1 MSADVQNSIYLYFM
15 KIKAGL
21 FVLILLSIALFQ
33 IASAQSTIRH
43 FIFFSQEREA
53 IYDSAFYLNPNITGA
68 QITYPWKRLEPQKD
82 KYDFSEIEQDLIFLE
97 SKGKK
102 LFIQI
107 QDVTFDSTF
116 FAVPKYILTDP
127 DYNGGVNSQ
136 YEIGPS
142 DKLIKAG
149 WVARRWDPEVSERF
163 LLLLQ
168 KLAIQFDGRIEGIN
182 LPETAVDFPE
192 KEELLPPGFTYK
204 IYVDAIKKYMLALRT
219 DFRKSI
225 PVLYANFMPG
235 DSKEGLIA
243 IYDYAREIGLGVGGP
258 DIMVY
263 RKFQMKNSYPLIRN
277 MSGIVPTGMAVQ
289 DGNYSVINPNTGK
302 QVTIPEI
309 YDFATNYLKLSYIF
323 WCTEEPYYSKEVLPF
338 IRSINDSISFKEN
351 N

>member
-1 MSADVQNSIYLYFM
+1 M
-15 KIKAGL
+15 KIKAW
-21 FVLILLSIALFQ
+21 LIILISFSTAFLQ
-33 IASAQSTIRH
+33 IISAQKTIRH

-53 IYDSAFYLNPNITGA
+53 ISDSAFLLNPNIAGA

-82 KYDFSEIEQDLIFLE
+82 KYDFSDIEHDLNFLE

-102 LFIQI
+102 IFIQI

-127 DYNGGVNSQ
+127 VYNGGVNSQ
-136 YEIGPS
+136 YETTSGS
-142 DKLIKAG
+142 KLIKAG

-163 LLLLQ
+163 LILLK

-192 KEELLPPGFTYK
+192 KEELLPSGFTYK
-204 IYVDAIKKYMLALRT
+204 IYVDAIRKYMLALRT
-219 DFRKSI
+219 DFIKSTPI
-225 PVLYANFMPG
+225 IYANFMPG

-277 MSGIVPTGMAVQ
+277 MSGIVTTGMAVQ
-289 DGNYSVINPNTGK
+289 DGNYSVTDPNTGK

-309 YDFATNYLKLSYIF
+309 YDFAKNYLKLSYIF

-338 IRSINDSISFKEN
+338 IRSINDSTFFHGK
-351 N
+351 